1 MLLLLSINTM
11 PKLVKFTNF
20 IKTHIIKCVLKLLE
34 NKFTSEEEYKNILL
48 PKKNGELNT
57 PINYSDYINKIKS
70 NKIYVN
76 PIQISPD
83 VCSLFDILCDMLKQK
98 LDDNQHIITNRDII
112 HQLLH
117 ADDLL
122 IKRLYIADN
131 YTNTSYNLDNYDIST
146 LEMFLSST
154 KIIKIGHTQMAGLFN
169 KFINI
174 ICRFIVSEITST
186 HKVVKLN
193 LNKFKLIIGIAEE
206 FFFDHSITLLI
217 NDIITRVQIEKAEMA
232 QIKENIKAEK
242 LANAGDRPK
251 ADKIPR
257 YNKKSAVDE
266 DDADAE
272 EAEDDA
278 NAEEAE
284 DDADA
289 EDDEDAAEDDAE
301 GADGAD
307 ADDENSVASTIKNGD
322 NSDNEFLLDDV
333 DLKELNLNDDDI

>member
-1 MLLLLSINTM
+1 M

-83 VCSLFDILCDMLKQK
+83 VCTLFDILCDMLKQK
-98 LDDNQHIITNRDII
+98 LDDNQDIITNRDII

-154 KIIKIGHTQMAGLFN
+154 KIIKVGHTQMAGLFN
-169 KFINI
+169 KFINM

-206 FFFDHSITLLI
+206 FFFDHNIALLI
-217 NDIITRVQIEKAEMA
+217 DDIITRVHIEKAEMA
-232 QIKENIKAEK
+232 QMKENIKAEK
-242 LANAGDRPK
+242 LANAGGRPK

-257 YNKKSAVDE
+257 YTTAN
-266 DDADAE
+266 DA
-272 EAEDDA
+272 
-278 NAEEAE
+278 

-289 EDDEDAAEDDAE
+289 EDYADAEEADADDADCADDEE
-301 GADGAD
+301 GADDVD

-322 NSDNEFLLDDV
+322 NSDNEFLLNDI
-333 DLKELNLNDDDI
+333 DLNELNLNDDI

>member
-1 MLLLLSINTM
+1 M

-83 VCSLFDILCDMLKQK
+83 VCTLFDILCDMLKQK
-98 LDDNQHIITNRDII
+98 LDDNQDIITNRDII

-169 KFINI
+169 KFINM
-174 ICRFIVSEITST
+174 ICRFIISEITST

-206 FFFDHSITLLI
+206 FFFDHNITLLI
-217 NDIITRVQIEKAEMA
+217 DDIITRVHIEKAEMA
-232 QIKENIKAEK
+232 QMKENIKAEK
-242 LANAGDRPK
+242 LANAGGRPK

-257 YNKKSAVDE
+257 YNKTSADADCSDDADAE
-266 DDADAE
+266 DYADAE

-278 NAEEAE
+278 
-284 DDADA
+284 
-289 EDDEDAAEDDAE
+289 EDDAE
-301 GADGAD
+301 DADGADADDVD

-322 NSDNEFLLDDV
+322 NSDNEFLLDDI
-333 DLKELNLNDDDI
+333 DLNELNLNDDI

>member
-1 MLLLLSINTM
+1 M

-20 IKTHIIKCVLKLLE
+20 IKIHIIKCVLKLLE

-98 LDDNQHIITNRDII
+98 LDDNQDIITNRDII
-112 HQLLH
+112 HQLLN

-122 IKRLYIADN
+122 IKRLYIADT

-154 KIIKIGHTQMAGLFN
+154 KIIKSGHTQMAVLFN
-169 KFINI
+169 KFINM

-206 FFFDHSITLLI
+206 FFFDHNITLLI
-217 NDIITRVQIEKAEMA
+217 DDIIKRVHIEKAEMA
-232 QIKENIKAEK
+232 QMKENIKAEK
-242 LANAGDRPK
+242 LANAEGRPK

-257 YNKKSAVDE
+257 YTIDAADE
-266 DDADAE
+266 DEDAADA
-272 EAEDDA
+272 
-278 NAEEAE
+278 
-284 DDADA
+284 AD
-289 EDDEDAAEDDAE
+289 EDDEDDEDEDAAYDGAGDAYDGDDAY
-301 GADGAD
+301 D
-307 ADDENSVASTIKNGD
+307 ADDANDENSVASTIKNGD
-322 NSDNEFLLDDV
+322 NSDNEFLLDDI
-333 DLKELNLNDDDI
+333 DLKELNLNDDEI

>member
-1 MLLLLSINTM
+1 M

-83 VCSLFDILCDMLKQK
+83 VCTLFDILCDMLKQK
-98 LDDNQHIITNRDII
+98 LDDNQDIITNRDII

-154 KIIKIGHTQMAGLFN
+154 KIIKVGHTQMAGLFN
-169 KFINI
+169 KFINM

-206 FFFDHSITLLI
+206 FFFDHNITLLI
-217 NDIITRVQIEKAEMA
+217 DDIITRVHIEKAETA
-232 QIKENIKAEK
+232 QMKENIKAEK
-242 LANAGDRPK
+242 LANAGGRPK

-257 YNKKSAVDE
+257 YNKTSADADCSDDADAE
-266 DDADAE
+266 DYADAE

-278 NAEEAE
+278 D
-284 DDADA
+284 DDADDDANDAYAEEGA
-289 EDDEDAAEDDAE
+289 ED
-301 GADGAD
+301 ADG
-307 ADDENSVASTIKNGD
+307 ENSVASTIKNGD
-322 NSDNEFLLDDV
+322 NSDNEFLLDDI
-333 DLKELNLNDDDI
+333 DLNELNLNDDI